1 MERKRKLPCK
11 ILICILL
18 SACSRICHETEVEIV
33 PTGIG
38 MGTRAYMPDED
49 KISDMNLLIFDSYGR
64 LEYSSYTGYSDRC
77 SVTLLKGEK
86 YSIHAFLNFGQKIKA
101 DSIEDL
107 KETACYLAYPD
118 EYRNGIPMYGCKEI
132 VIGGQTR
139 IEVEVERMMAK
150 ISIRLDRSRLSEDVK
165 MDITS
170 VRIGNCPKIA
180 YVQKGSRASSA
191 DDCFT
196 TGFLHTGAECS
207 PLNTEG
213 KDRISGWISLYM
225 LENMQGQFSE
235 EGIGTDEEKIFEE
248 YDIRNTTCSFIEV
261 EMDYSSPL
269 WTSLG
274 KPLTYRFYLGEDR
287 NSLDIE
293 RNCHYHI
300 TISPEDDGL
309 HGDGWRIDKTGLK
322 YIGETGLVKYPSD
335 YIRGDIGDT
344 IHLGCILTPDHAPF
358 DIGIDYLE
366 DDKAEGIYD
375 YVIDPDGHGVTLTL
389 TGPGRGLLY
398 MEAGDPINEAALFI
412 VEVNLPE

>member
-1 MERKRKLPCK
+1 
-11 ILICILL
+11 
-18 SACSRICHETEVEIV
+18 
-33 PTGIG
+33 
-38 MGTRAYMPDED
+38 
-49 KISDMNLLIFDSYGR
+49 
-64 LEYSSYTGYSDRC
+64 
-77 SVTLLKGEK
+77 
-86 YSIHAFLNFGQKIKA
+86 
-101 DSIEDL
+101 
-107 KETACYLAYPD
+107 
-118 EYRNGIPMYGCKEI
+118 MYGCKET

-139 IEVEVERMMAK
+139 IEVEVERLMAK